1 MSTNQIEAKIT
12 ELDKAMKK
20 LREAMTA
27 LPNRLGGFSKQHTA
41 VARKVATMTT
51 TVEAARPLFDT
62 DRRRPKARRH

>member
-1 MSTNQIEAKIT
+1 MSTTQIDAKIT

-27 LPNRLGGFSKQHTA
+27 LPNRLGGFGKQHTA
-41 VARKVATMTT
+41 AARKVATMMT

-62 DRRRPKARRH
+62 DRRRPKARR